1 MCEVMQ
7 RYLAQERAAGRAEGH
22 AAGRAE
28 GHAAGRAEKEAE
40 MANALRESGVPEEII
55 QAAILQSREK
65 EERSN

>member
-7 RYLAQERAAGRAEGH
+7 KYMAEER

-40 MANALRESGVPEEII
+40 MAKALRKNGVPEEII
-55 QAAILQSREK
+55 QAAVRQSREQ
-65 EERSN
+65 EGHSQ